1 MEILL
6 VRHTTPSVEKGI
18 CYGQTDLALADTFEI
33 ERAQVL
39 VKIKEMGLNTEGYAL
54 YSSPLKRCADLADFL
69 SQNLSQSSNQSLN
82 QRVIYD
88 DRLKEL
94 NFGAWENQAWND
106 LPQDDLMLWMNDF
119 VQARPPEG
127 ESFEDLN
134 TRVFNF
140 IKSLQIVDSQLVV
153 LVTHAGVMRVLMAQ
167 AQGLPL
173 AKAFEIK
180 LDYGAVALLKA
191 DSLISP

>member
-39 VKIKEMGLNTEGYAL
+39 VKIKKMGLNTEGYAL